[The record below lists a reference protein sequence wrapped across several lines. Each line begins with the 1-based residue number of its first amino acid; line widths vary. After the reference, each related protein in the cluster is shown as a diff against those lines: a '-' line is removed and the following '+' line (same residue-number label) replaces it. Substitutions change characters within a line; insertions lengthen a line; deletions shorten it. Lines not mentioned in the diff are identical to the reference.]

1 MLILLRFGAVLG
13 LLLLT
18 LLACGQGDT
27 PLRPPEEALSLPV
40 AVVAAPTAAP
50 TAIPTPTLFPTATP
64 QPVIRPPAMA
74 IPAPTIAPTATPP
87 PTPLPTVSPTA
98 TPPPVIPTP
107 ATPHPTIAPAA
118 IPAPIIAPTA
128 TPPPTIATAAP
139 DVAAC
144 DPDAKAPV
152 AIQGEAAEVAAG
164 NNAFALD
171 LYHAL
176 RQEKDGNLLY
186 SPYSLSLTLAMAYA
200 GAGGETAE
208 QMADTLNF
216 TLPQPDLPPAF
227 NWLNTGM
234 LSRLALAACDGNAPE
249 LNIANALWG
258 KEGYQ
263 FHTEFQDTL
272 AANYGAELRQLDFET
287 YPREATAAI
296 NDWVEQETRGKISQI
311 YPADHFARLIDPEN
325 VRLIL
330 TNAIYFKGQWQKG
343 FEESQTEDAD
353 FHLPDGS
360 QVSVPLMYQ
369 RNDFLYTEGADYQA
383 IELPYQGG
391 NGNLAMVI
399 VLPAAGSFA
408 DFEEALDEAMLQ
420 SLLDP
425 SYTEEVI
432 LKMPRFRLESD
443 FELMDTLREM
453 GMPNAFIPGVADFSG
468 IADSAA
474 QEGEAGDGI
483 FTSSVAHKAYIEV
496 NEKGTAAA
504 AVTAWDG
511 CEYYE
516 VEISPGV
523 FVTAESCVESEPPPP
538 VEMTIDRP
546 FIFFLRDKGAGVIL
560 FIGRVLDPRG

>member
-1 MLILLRFGAVLG
+1 MLSLLRFGAVLG
-13 LLLLT
+13 LLILT

-27 PLRPPEEALSLPV
+27 PLPAPEEALSLPV
-40 AVVAAPTAAP
+40 AVVAAPTASPTA

-64 QPVIRPPAMA
+64 QPVIRPPATA

-87 PTPLPTVSPTA
+87 PT
-98 TPPPVIPTP
+98 
-107 ATPHPTIAPAA
+107 IAAA
-118 IPAPIIAPTA
+118 APDAVVCDPD
-128 TPPPTIATAAP
+128 TAAP
-139 DVAAC
+139 G
-144 DPDAKAPV
+144 

-176 RQEKDGNLLY
+176 RREKDGNLLY

-208 QMADTLNF
+208 QMADTLKF
-216 TLPQPDLPPAF
+216 TLPQQDLPPAF
-227 NWLNTGM
+227 NRLNSGM

-263 FHTEFQDTL
+263 FRAEFQDTL
-272 AANYGAELRQLDFET
+272 AANYGAELRQLDFKT
-287 YPREATAAI
+287 YPREAAAAI

-330 TNAIYFKGQWQKG
+330 TNAIYFQGQWQKG
-343 FEESQTEDAD
+343 FDENDTEDAD
-353 FHLPDGS
+353 FHLLDGS
-360 QVSVPLMYQ
+360 RTPVPMMYQ
-369 RNDFLYTEGADYQA
+369 HHEFRYAEGADYQA
-383 IELPYQGG
+383 VELPYRGG
-391 NGNLAMVI
+391 NGDLAMVI
-399 VLPAAGSFA
+399 VLPAAGGFA
-408 DFEEALDEAMLQ
+408 DFEETLDAAMLQ
-420 SLLDP
+420 RLLDP

-432 LKMPRFRLESD
+432 LKMPRFQMEIES
-443 FELMDTLREM
+443 ELRDTLSEM

-468 IADSAA
+468 IADSDQAG
-474 QEGEAGDGI
+474 EGNGI
-483 FTSSVAHKAYIEV
+483 FTSSVAHKAFIEV
-496 NEKGTAAA
+496 NEKGTEAA

-511 CEYYE
+511 CQYWEE
-516 VEISPGV
+516 EISPGV
-523 FVTAESCVESEPPPP
+523 FVTAESCVVSEPQP

>member
-1 MLILLRFGAVLG
+1 MLSLLRFGAVLG
-13 LLLLT
+13 LLTLT

-27 PLRPPEEALSLPV
+27 PLPAPEEALSLP
-40 AVVAAPTAAP
+40 AAIVAAPTASPTA

-64 QPVIRPPAMA
+64 QPVIRPPATA
-74 IPAPTIAPTATPP
+74 IPAPTVTPP
-87 PTPLPTVSPTA
+87 PTAIPIPTVFPTA

-118 IPAPIIAPTA
+118 IPTPTIAPTA
-128 TPPPTIATAAP
+128 TPPPTVTTAAP
-139 DVAAC
+139 DAVAC
-144 DPDAKAPV
+144 DPDTAAPV

-176 RQEKDGNLLY
+176 RREKDGNLLY

-227 NWLNTGM
+227 NRLNAGM
-234 LSRLALAACDGNAPE
+234 LSRLCADDAPE

-272 AANYGAELRQLDFET
+272 AESYGAELRQLDFAAQ
-287 YPREATAAI
+287 PLAATAAI
-296 NDWVEQETRGKISQI
+296 NDWVEQETKGKISQI

-330 TNAIYFKGQWQKG
+330 TNAIYFKGQWQKR

-360 QVSVPLMYQ
+360 RVSVPMMYQ
-369 RNDFLYTEGADYQA
+369 RHEFRYAEGADYQA
-383 IELPYQGG
+383 VELPYKGG
-391 NGNLAMVI
+391 NGDLEMVI
-399 VLPAAGSFA
+399 VLPAAGAFE
-408 DFEEALDEAMLQ
+408 DFEEALDAARVQ
-420 SLLDP
+420 SLLEP
-425 SYTEEVI
+425 VYTREVI
-432 LKMPRFRLESD
+432 LEMPRFQLESD
-443 FELMDTLREM
+443 FELRDTLREM

-468 IADSAA
+468 IADIT

-483 FTSSVAHKAYIEV
+483 FTSSVAHKAFIEV
-496 NEKGTAAA
+496 NEKGTEAA
-504 AVTAWDG
+504 AVTSWSGCNAWG
-511 CEYYE
+511 ACATS
-516 VEISPGV
+516 VE
-523 FVTAESCVESEPPPP
+523 PPP